1 MKKTKMLKTFF
12 ICLVI
17 VCITNASLLFVNA
30 SSTLEASPH
39 AKIEYGYAAGVSTG
53 TIRYISQVPTYSYYN
68 SAYWGSRWENQARSE
83 CLTACMSMALSYV
96 GVNKTPQ
103 NILDAGN
110 GLTYPGWKWG
120 NASSLSPTFDTAI
133 SNYMNGSGK
142 YSPVIIWLPYT
153 SGDHWILVVGRI
165 SGNTYLVADPWNGS
179 HGTIWQAT
187 ISGNTISYW
196 NGSQSFGRIYQYY
209 NPNPPLTGNNP
220 FGYLDKVTA
229 EMGKITVHG
238 WAADMDAPNNSIE
251 VHFYTVQDEKRV
263 WLGAVTASEYRSDI
277 RKSYPDINEFHGF
290 TATFD
295 TGLSGNVKVEAYG
308 INVGSSGSNVMLWD
322 SPKTVSVPKDTIS
335 PTISNV
341 IISNVSSSGYTVT
354 CDVSDN
360 IGLSSVQFPTWS
372 YNNGQDDLVWHEG
385 EISGNKVTCRINV
398 ADHKGDVDCI
408 YQTDIYAYDYAGNC
422 TSYINALFPYID
434 AISPTISD
442 VEVVDVSETGYTVK
456 CKVTDDYSKIDRVQF
471 PTWFEDDNPFNADW
485 SWKTSATYSGKLEDG
500 KYVFRVNTNK
510 YKNKTGKYHTDI
522 YAWDEYGNQSKCYT
536 TKTIITKAHKHEY
549 ISSIKKPATCT
560 EPGIRLYTCKDND
573 DSYEEEI
580 PATGHQH
587 IELRNIKAA
596 TCASEGYTGDTY
608 CKDCNTKL
616 SSGKTIAKKDHTWD
630 SGKITTVATCSGKG
644 IKTYTCTECNA
655 TSTEEIP
662 STGHQHTEL
671 RNVKVATCASEGYTG
686 DTYCMD
692 CNTKL
697 TSGKVLPKT
706 DHTWDYGKVTQNATC
721 TTKGIKTFTCT
732 VCKSTRIEEIPEI
745 GHVNKI
751 TKFAKNASC
760 KSEGYTGDIYCQD
773 CGALLEDGKII
784 SKTEHTWN
792 AGEITK
798 TATCT
803 TAGVKTFT
811 CTSCGTT
818 RTEVIAATGHGTTE
832 IRNEKTASCS
842 SEGYTGDL
850 YCTVCGQ
857 KISSG
862 SVIAKTGH
870 SWDNGVITKEPTAAE
885 EGIKTY
891 TCRNCGATQTETLAK
906 LEPQTATPGKT
917 IKDKAT
923 NGVYKVLDD
932 GLSVEYT
939 KPISKKASIKIPDTI
954 IVNGITCKVTG
965 ISANAFKNNASL
977 KSITIGN
984 NVITIGTNAFY
995 GCKKLNKVSGGA
1007 CIIKVGNKA
1016 FANCGSLSSITI
1028 PATAR
1033 SIGRQAFYNCK
1044 RLRTIIVKTSTLSS
1058 KNIGSK
1064 AFAGTYKK
1072 PTVKVPAK
1080 QMKAYKKLLKSKGMS
1095 SKAVYKK

>member
-1 MKKTKMLKTFF
+1 
-12 ICLVI
+12 
-17 VCITNASLLFVNA
+17 
-30 SSTLEASPH
+30 
-39 AKIEYGYAAGVSTG
+39 
-53 TIRYISQVPTYSYYN
+53 
-68 SAYWGSRWENQARSE
+68 
-83 CLTACMSMALSYV
+83 
-96 GVNKTPQ
+96 
-103 NILDAGN
+103 
-110 GLTYPGWKWG
+110 
-120 NASSLSPTFDTAI
+120 
-133 SNYMNGSGK
+133 
-142 YSPVIIWLPYT
+142 
-153 SGDHWILVVGRI
+153 
-165 SGNTYLVADPWNGS
+165 
-179 HGTIWQAT
+179 
-187 ISGNTISYW
+187 
-196 NGSQSFGRIYQYY
+196 
-209 NPNPPLTGNNP
+209 
-220 FGYLDKVTA
+220 
-229 EMGKITVHG
+229 
-238 WAADMDAPNNSIE
+238 MDS
-251 VHFYTVQDEKRV
+251 
-263 WLGAVTASEYRSDI
+263 
-277 RKSYPDINEFHGF
+277 
-290 TATFD
+290 
-295 TGLSGNVKVEAYG
+295 
-308 INVGSSGSNVMLWD
+308 
-322 SPKTVSVPKDTIS
+322 
-335 PTISNV
+335 
-341 IISNVSSSGYTVT
+341 YTVT
-354 CDVSDN
+354 CKVYDN
-360 IGLSSVQFPTWS
+360 GGVTLVKFPTWPS
-372 YNNGQDDLVWHEG
+372 ADDSGNPIWHEG
-385 EISGNKVTCRINV
+385 TINGDTASCVIKKSDHGNKTGLYLT
-398 ADHKGDVDCI
+398 H
-408 YQTDIYAYDYAGNC
+408 IYAYDMNGNMTAGQAPGVIVGDTEPPVIENIKIIDVTEESYTIIC
-422 TSYINALFPYID
+422 TVKDNNS
-434 AISPTISD
+434 SGTIS
-442 VEVVDVSETGYTVK
+442 V
-456 CKVTDDYSKIDRVQF
+456 RF
-471 PTWFEDDNPFNADW
+471 PTWPSADDSGNPIW
-485 SWKTSATYSGKLEDG
+485 HEGK
-500 KYVFRVNTNK
+500 VNGDTASCVIK
-510 YKNKTGKYHTDI
+510 KSEHGNKTGTYISHI
-522 YAWDEYGNQSKCYT
+522 YAYDALGNSSSAAAPAVELGKKHQHVYT
-536 TKTIITKAHKHEY
+536 
-549 ISSIKKPATCT
+549 SSIKKPATCT
-560 EPGIRLYTCKDND
+560 EHGIRLYTCKDND

-587 IELRNIKAA
+587 TELRNVKAA
-596 TCASEGYTGDTY
+596 TCAQEGYTGDTY

-616 SSGKTIAKKDHTWD
+616 SSGKSIAKKEHTWD
-630 SGKITTVATCSGKG
+630 AGKITTAATCSGKG
-644 IKTYTCTECNA
+644 IKTYTCTGCNA
-655 TSTEEIP
+655 TRTEEIP

-686 DTYCMD
+686 DTYCKD

-706 DHTWDYGKVTQNATC
+706 EHTWDAGKITTEATC
-721 TTKGIKTFTCT
+721 SGKGIKTFTCT